1 MDNVTVKYEYA
12 VEKILH
18 DGKRAI
24 ALQTSHGTI
33 LLLNDTKLILAMS
46 TLPATTLVL
55 NSFDRSEFPGLSNVG
70 KRFTAHFVSSR
81 VARVPR
87 HSRLHAKHAPEIE
100 LGAVYIA
107 GMKDEAQ
114 YHLQLS
120 AVAFKQCQDS
130 SIIHG
135 ICKKYSANSIP
146 RTCIDVSQDFVVV
159 SCSSLG
165 ELDYKNNNNQFN
177 LTNNGQCLMTNG
189 QLTLSLNDQ
198 DKKLWDLMDSV
209 TSTVMNK
216 LSPSVHSDELEYW
229 HELDK
234 SWRKDAPPLGQI
246 RNTFLVH
253 DASTM
258 WIGISRDTNA
268 PVGLDYRLQGVD
280 NVYITGGALWP
291 TGGSWNPVLT
301 IVAMA
306 MHLADTIYESA
317 RDKAEQQLTYSSV
330 YA

>member
-1 MDNVTVKYEYA
+1 MTSVTVKYKCA
-12 VEKILH
+12 VERILH
-18 DGKRAI
+18 DGKRAT

-33 LLLNDTKLILAMS
+33 SLLNGTKLILAMS

-55 NSFDRSEFPGLSNVG
+55 NSFDSSEFPQLSNVG
-70 KRFTAHFVSSR
+70 KRFTAHFVSSV
-81 VARVPR
+81 VARVPT
-87 HSRLHAKHAPEIE
+87 HSLLHAAHASEIE

-120 AVAFKQCQDS
+120 GVAYKQCQDGS
-130 SIIHG
+130 VIHG
-135 ICKKYSANSIP
+135 ICKKYSANSISLE
-146 RTCIDVSQDFVVV
+146 CIDASQDFVVV

-165 ELDYKNNNNQFN
+165 ELDYKNKSNQFN
-177 LTNNGQCLMTNG
+177 LTSNGQCLITPG
-189 QLTLSLNDQ
+189 QLTLRLNDQ
-198 DKKLWDLMDSV
+198 DKELWDVMDSI
-209 TSTVMNK
+209 TSRVMKK
-216 LSPSVHSDELEYW
+216 LSPSADGDALEYW
-229 HELDK
+229 HKSDK
-234 SWRKDAPPLGQI
+234 SWRKDYPPLGQI

-258 WIGISRDTNA
+258 WIGSRGDTEA
-268 PVGLDYRLQGVD
+268 PVGLDYRLQGVN

-306 MHLADTIYESA
+306 MHLADTLYESA
-317 RDKAEQQLTYSSV
+317 RDKAEL
-330 YA
+330 